1 MSMISEFVQQHIHKS
16 GNRKIF
22 SGSQKGFVMGIQ
34 GCMEHA
40 VMTREII
47 AHAKRMKKNIFMVQI
62 DFSNAFGSVPQKM
75 IDWNMRRMGIPDN
88 ITNVVMNVYDG
99 CETVLSLTS
108 GVSKPIQWTS
118 GTVQGC
124 PLSPVL
130 FNICLEPLL
139 RALDRPD
146 MVAKGF
152 PISVQVDGKP
162 DEEIRV
168 NTAAYADDLILY
180 SDHGDG
186 IREYLD
192 LLAKYC
198 SYTGMQ
204 VNVKKCV
211 SLFETY
217 TDTPKGRTLD
227 KAHSR
232 IYYRKYGGLDSY
244 GNEIWG
250 EDEEI
255 PLETSSLY
263 LGTTIAFNREDDAK
277 HGKSILES
285 MKENIMQ
292 IGRSRLN
299 LTYRL
304 HAIKTFELPR
314 IDFRMMCGD
323 ITQSDLRDFD
333 RWLRGQISTWLHT
346 PGIIAET
353 FLMS

>member
-1 MSMISEFVQQHIHKS
+1 
-16 GNRKIF
+16 
-22 SGSQKGFVMGIQ
+22 
-34 GCMEHA
+34 
-40 VMTREII
+40 
-47 AHAKRMKKNIFMVQI
+47 
-62 DFSNAFGSVPQKM
+62 
-75 IDWNMRRMGIPDN
+75 
-88 ITNVVMNVYDG
+88 
-99 CETVLSLTS
+99 
-108 GVSKPIQWTS
+108 
-118 GTVQGC
+118 
-124 PLSPVL
+124 
-130 FNICLEPLL
+130 
-139 RALDRPD
+139 

-198 SYTGMQ
+198 NYTGMQ

-217 TDTPKGRTLD
+217 TDTPKGKVLD

-277 HGKSILES
+277 HGKSIIES
-285 MKENIMQ
+285 MKENILQ

-333 RWLRGQISTWLHT
+333 RWLRGQISGWLHT
-346 PGIIAET
+346 PGIFAET
-353 FLMS
+353 FLM